1 MSSKL
6 TKNRHD
12 GVLGLSRRAAQGDT
26 GPMNQPLLM
35 LDLVRT
41 LYWFDEQLQARLD
54 ARGWGRLG
62 RSQSLILANVA
73 NGETR
78 AARMAENL
86 GVSRQAMSQFL
97 TEMVDRKLLELA
109 PDPDDKRARIVRFAP
124 ESQAIRGDAQQAL
137 RELESELE
145 KAVGRENLEALR
157 LGLRNFLG
165 GVETP
170 SGRRMEIA

>member
-1 MSSKL
+1 
-6 TKNRHD
+6 
-12 GVLGLSRRAAQGDT
+12 
-26 GPMNQPLLM
+26 NQPLLM

-86 GVSRQAMSQFL
+86 GVSRQAMRQSL
-97 TEMVDRKLLELA
+97 TEMVDRKPLELA
-109 PDPDDKRARIVRFAP
+109 PDPEDKRARIVRLAP
-124 ESQAIRGDAQQAL
+124 ESQAIRGDAQQVL